1 MSNMGLAEKIRVF
14 KELLKKIHEGEDVNK
29 LKKEFADV
37 LKQVNPVEI
46 PIIEQELIKEGF
58 RVNDV
63 IALCDLHLELFRDFL
78 VGKELRGVPR
88 GHPLDIL
95 IRENDLIMKLSEV
108 LSLHA
113 GALRNAD
120 TPDRV
125 REALEGLR
133 KTLADVKGTRVHYR
147 KLQMTIFPYLERRGI
162 YAVPRVLWGKEDE
175 IIQATRKLLKRVEEA
190 SPDSLTPEAREEIA
204 KAAED
209 LSKKLA
215 DQVFRENKI
224 LYPSLWA
231 LLTEGEW
238 AAIKEIGD
246 DIGHLVDPGAEWVPK
261 AKPVMPYEITPEVTP
276 ELMKSLPPEL
286 RMMVGDKIEPDRYE
300 IRGEG
305 DIELPTGFL
314 RPEEVDALFRALPL
328 EVTYANMDDRI
339 RFFSQS
345 FLHKGFVRTKTI
357 VGRRL
362 EYCHPP
368 RLEYYVKHVVKQLK
382 EGKHPYREFWTRM
395 GGRII
400 RVLIVPVRDR
410 EGKQIGTLEVVED
423 LTEVVNNPEAIKKK
437 IMVL

>member
-1 MSNMGLAEKIRVF
+1 MSNIGLAEKIRVF
-14 KELLKKIHEGEDVNK
+14 KELLKKIHAGEDVGK
-29 LKKEFADV
+29 LKQEFADV
-37 LKQVNPVEI
+37 LRQVNPVEI

-58 RVNDV
+58 RVDDV

-78 VGKELRGVPR
+78 VGKELRDVPR
-88 GHPLDIL
+88 GHPLGIM

-108 LSLHA
+108 LALHA

-120 TPDRV
+120 TPEKV
-125 REALEGLR
+125 GEALEGLR
-133 KTLADVKGTRVHYR
+133 KTLLDVKGTRVHYR

-175 IIQATRKLLKRVEEA
+175 IIQATRKLLKKVEEA
-190 SPDSLTPEAREEIA
+190 SAESLTPEAREEIA

-209 LSKKLA
+209 LSRKLA

-231 LLTEGEW
+231 MLTEGEW

-246 DIGHLVDPGAEWVPK
+246 DIGHLVDPGEEWVPE
-261 AKPVMPYEITPEVTP
+261 AEPVMPYEITPEVTP
-276 ELMKSLPPEL
+276 ELMKKLPPEL
-286 RMMVGDKIEPDRYE
+286 RMMVGGEIEPDRYE
-300 IRGEG
+300 IRGEE

-314 RPEEVDALFRALPL
+314 TPEEVDAVFRALPL
-328 EVTYANMDDRI
+328 EITYANMDDRI
-339 RFFSQS
+339 RYFSQS

-357 VGRRL
+357 VGRKL

-382 EGKHPYREFWTRM
+382 EGRHPYREFWTRM

-400 RVLIVPVRDR
+400 RVLIVPVKNRKG
-410 EGKQIGTLEVVED
+410 EQIGTVEIVED

-437 IMVL
+437 ILVL

>member
-1 MSNMGLAEKIRVF
+1 MSNIGLAEKIRVF

-58 RVNDV
+58 RVDDV

-108 LSLHA
+108 LALHA

-120 TPDRV
+120 TPEKI

-190 SPDSLTPEAREEIA
+190 SPDSLSLEAREEIA

-261 AKPVMPYEITPEVTP
+261 ARPVMPYEITPEVTP

-357 VGRRL
+357 IGRRL

>member
-1 MSNMGLAEKIRVF
+1 
-14 KELLKKIHEGEDVNK
+14 
-29 LKKEFADV
+29 
-37 LKQVNPVEI
+37 
-46 PIIEQELIKEGF
+46 
-58 RVNDV
+58 
-63 IALCDLHLELFRDFL
+63 
-78 VGKELRGVPR
+78 
-88 GHPLDIL
+88 
-95 IRENDLIMKLSEV
+95 
-108 LSLHA
+108 
-113 GALRNAD
+113 
-120 TPDRV
+120 
-125 REALEGLR
+125 
-133 KTLADVKGTRVHYR
+133 
-147 KLQMTIFPYLERRGI
+147 
-162 YAVPRVLWGKEDE
+162 
-175 IIQATRKLLKRVEEA
+175 
-190 SPDSLTPEAREEIA
+190 
-204 KAAED
+204 
-209 LSKKLA
+209 
-215 DQVFRENKI
+215 
-224 LYPSLWA
+224 
-231 LLTEGEW
+231 
-238 AAIKEIGD
+238 
-246 DIGHLVDPGAEWVPK
+246 
-261 AKPVMPYEITPEVTP
+261 
-276 ELMKSLPPEL
+276 MKSLPPEL

-357 VGRRL
+357 IGRRL